1 MTTATVEVEMFD
13 GRHEVTLHVRDARAE
28 GSVDCVF
35 SVN

>member
-1 MTTATVEVEMFD
+1 MTKATVEVEMFD
-13 GRHEVTLHVRDARAE
+13 GRHEVTLRVVDARAD